1 MYGYFGRLYW
11 LNDWLDVYGLLPTL
25 GQTRQILRHSMV
37 WYGVEAL
44 WVLLRD
50 MGGLYLSYLTRLS
63 FKSENGVYLPLPIL
77 VLSYCSCP
85 MENFAGSFMTY
96 RLSTIGGEQ
105 SFIWLRKL
113 LWQYLDFQAD
123 TISSLT
129 HPVYVIPGS
138 CPPLHSASLPQTFTH
153 LVKSQ
158 HNIKLPPLLLRKL
171 RVPHPIHNNRF
182 HSRLQRSF
190 NLRCIVT

>member
-1 MYGYFGRLYW
+1 
-11 LNDWLDVYGLLPTL
+11 
-25 GQTRQILRHSMV
+25 
-37 WYGVEAL
+37 
-44 WVLLRD
+44 

-63 FKSENGVYLPLPIL
+63 FTSENGVYLPLPIL

-105 SFIWLRKL
+105 SFIWLRKFS
-113 LWQYLDFQAD
+113 WQYLDFQAGR
-123 TISSLT
+123 ISSLT
-129 HPVYVIPGS
+129 HPVCIISGPI
-138 CPPLHSASLPQTFTH
+138 PPLRSASLPQTFTH

-171 RVPHPIHNNRF
+171 RVPHSIHNNRF
-182 HSRLQRSF
+182 HTRLQCSF
-190 NLRCIVT
+190 NFRCIVT